1 MDGLKINGNVA
12 YTTYGVMMSDGF
24 LDALFAPAG
33 LKDFLTFES
42 RVLDG
47 TKYMLT
53 DSNGNS
59 MAKKKER
66 DLTLKFRILADEN
79 QTLSA
84 AQSQLQTRYAAF
96 MAVLNAGAVNIQVP
110 TVSSDY
116 FRLVYTGQ
124 SISFNYSPQRTSCEV
139 GAKFVEPDPT
149 NRTAPTS

>member
-66 DLTLKFRILADEN
+66 ELTLKFRILADEN
-79 QTLSA
+79 QSTSA
-84 AQSQLQTRYAAF
+84 AQSQLQARFNAF
-96 MAVLNAGAVNIQVP
+96 MSVLNSGAVNIQVP
-110 TVSSDY
+110 SVSADF
-116 FRLVYTGQ
+116 FRLIYTGQ
-124 SISFNYSPQRTSCEV
+124 SITFNYSPQRTSCEL

-149 NRTAPTS
+149 NRTAPTT